1 MEVPE
6 MESTNL
12 HTDAE
17 LSHVANASF
26 SLYAIILV
34 SFGCRRVGEVIPLWF
49 YRACRIPHTS
59 STSGFSGEWLLLVPF
74 SCWMSREDAGDI
86 ETGQLFSTSR
96 FGTTLELLRLHEESR
111 MWDPRLASSVNW
123 LSFHFVCAELLE
135 NVPSV
140 PFLGA
145 SLQGVSLGCL

>member
-1 MEVPE
+1 MEVAE
-6 MESTNL
+6 MKSTNL

-17 LSHVANASF
+17 LSHVANAGF
-26 SLYAIILV
+26 SLYVIILV
-34 SFGCRRVGEVIPLWF
+34 LFGCRRVEEVTQLWF

-74 SCWMSREDAGDI
+74 SCWMSRGDTGDI
-86 ETGQLFSTSR
+86 ETGQLFITSR
-96 FGTTLELLRLHEESR
+96 FGTTLELLHLHEESR
-111 MWDPRLASSVNW
+111 VWDPRLASLANW
-123 LSFHFVCAELLE
+123 ISFHFVCAELLE